1 MPMSQAGSIRSVYS
15 TASTARSTRTLGTSR
30 GGHSTLKS
38 RKIEWYQKPFVKNAF
53 YTDLTTGA
61 WHVTFY
67 TLFLSI
73 WACFQGCFEM
83 YLLEEASPGS
93 SHTGFYLFSFD
104 FVYVGNHHVRNI
116 LFMSA
121 LFTMIGSL
129 AVFISSCYTLDALR
143 LEKETK
149 FVGWLVSMGI
159 FTPWRVAAWVYAF
172 IVNDMIFAY
181 HIIMFFVW
189 LVFNVLDIM
198 AWMVM
203 YSLYLELEG
212 ISKLEEA
219 HKFKVDFSSRAGSL
233 YGSRPTSPYG
243 GGTLTRAQAYNDR
256 DLYAT
261 TRDIK
266 TGSGLQSQPSN
277 ASSYNPY
284 SSTAIPMNT
293 APQPQR
299 REQYSSEIY

>member
-1 MPMSQAGSIRSVYS
+1 MSHAGSVRSVYS
-15 TASTARSTRTLGTSR
+15 VASTARSTRTLGTSHSR
-30 GGHSTLKS
+30 GHHSLKNQ
-38 RKIEWYQKPFVKNAF
+38 KVEWYQKPFVKNAF

-67 TLFLSI
+67 SLALSI
-73 WACFQGCFEM
+73 WSCFQGCFEM
-83 YLLEEASPGS
+83 YLLEEAKPGS
-93 SHTGFYLFSFD
+93 VHYGYYLFSFD

-121 LFTMIGSL
+121 FLTLLGSV

-143 LEKETK
+143 LEKETEFK
-149 FVGWLVSMGI
+149 GWLISMGI
-159 FTPWRVAAWVYAF
+159 FTPWRIVAWVYAF

-189 LVFNVLDIM
+189 LFFNIVNVM

-203 YSLYLELEG
+203 YSLYLELTG

-219 HKFKVDFSSRAGSL
+219 HKFKVDFSSRAGSI

-243 GGTLTRAQAYNDR
+243 GGTLTRAGAGAGRGGTLD
-256 DLYAT
+256 
-261 TRDIK
+261 K
-266 TGSGLQSQPSN
+266 QPSN

-284 SSTAIPMNT
+284 ATTTIPMQ
-293 APQPQR
+293 PQQPQR